1 MRDLRILRAPNPS
14 ALTLDGT
21 RTFLVGHSRVAV
33 IDPGP
38 DLPVHVRAITDAVRG
53 ADDVYILLTHR
64 HDDHAGAADALSRR
78 VGAPVHAFP
87 SPSFS
92 ASIMRNGVSDLRAG
106 DRIPTDAGD
115 LEVVPTPGHTPDHI
129 SFWWR
134 ERRALFAGDLML
146 GGMNTSLVARP
157 EGDLGAYLGSLRK
170 VRSLELAVIYPTH
183 GPPFTDTEDAIEA
196 YLAHRRERE
205 EQVLAALGTS
215 AAEPEELVER
225 VYGAGLAPRLAAAA
239 KAALLAYLEHLAA
252 GGHVRRSA
260 EGWRVA

>member
-21 RTFLVGHSRVAV
+21 RTFLVGHSNVAV

-38 DLPVHVRAITDAVRG
+38 DLAEHVEAITDAVRG

-64 HDDHAGAADALSRR
+64 HPDHAGGAGALSRR
-78 VGAPVHAFP
+78 IGAPVHAF
-87 SPSFS
+87 SS
-92 ASIMRNGVSDLRAG
+92 ASLSATAVRNGVSDLQSG
-106 DRIPTDAGD
+106 DRVPTDAGD
-115 LEVVPTPGHTPDHI
+115 LEVVPTPGHTPDHV

-134 ERRALFAGDLML
+134 DRSVLFAGDLML

-157 EGDLGAYLGSLRK
+157 EGDLGAYLGSLRRL
-170 VRSLELAVIYPTH
+170 RSMDLDVIYPTH
-183 GPPFTDTEDAIEA
+183 GPPFTDPDDAIDT

-215 AAEPEELVER
+215 AADPEELVER
-225 VYGAGLAPRLAAAA
+225 VYGADLAPGLAAAA
-239 KAALLAYLEHLAA
+239 EAAVLAYLDHLAD

-260 EGWRVA
+260 EGWRLA